1 MLDATKTGS
10 GGSSRLKKGVLFA
23 VFQKC
28 NGRGPGRGTDM
39 FPARTGD
46 RKGSL
51 LVGVTTGHRRSLRI
65 TGGHR

>member
-1 MLDATKTGS
+1 MGQDAMVTAAPRRS
-10 GGSSRLKKGVLFA
+10 FA

-51 LVGVTTGHRRSLRI
+51 LVGVTTGPRINLRI